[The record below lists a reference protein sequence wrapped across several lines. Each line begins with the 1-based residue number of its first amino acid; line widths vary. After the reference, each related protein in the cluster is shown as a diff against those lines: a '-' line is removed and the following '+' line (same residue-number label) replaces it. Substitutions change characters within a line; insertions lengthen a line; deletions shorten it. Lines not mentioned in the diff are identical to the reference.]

1 MKNGLDNSKDENKR
15 VGIFGGTF
23 NPIHYGHLRAS
34 EEVREKI
41 GLGKMLFIPSWNP
54 PLKEN
59 GLVSAEQRYEMARL
73 AIAANPL
80 FDISDIECRK
90 PGRSYTVDTLLLLR
104 DIYPMEKS
112 CLILGIDAFMD
123 IPAWYQPERLMELT
137 DFVIISRPGYNF
149 SSLSAIT
156 TATAGVLSDLDS
168 GRLEAYRAQLRTGR
182 NAFLVNVMP
191 LNISATVIRRRVREG
206 MSIKYLL
213 PEAVESYIISNKL
226 YK

>member
-1 MKNGLDNSKDENKR
+1 MSGPEDSGCGKAGI
-15 VGIFGGTF
+15 GIFGGTF
-23 NPIHYGHLRAS
+23 NPIHYGHLRAA
-34 EEVREKI
+34 EEAREKI
-41 GLGKMLFIPSWNP
+41 GLGKILFIPSWNP

-90 PGRSYTVDTLLLLR
+90 PGRSYTVDTLLLLK

-137 DFVIISRPGYNF
+137 DFVIISRPGYSF
-149 SSLSAIT
+149 ADLPAIT
-156 TATAGVLSDLDS
+156 TTPAGVLSDLDA
-168 GRLEAYRAQLRTGR
+168 GRLDTYEAQLRTGR
-182 NAFLVNVMP
+182 KAFLVNVMP
-191 LNISATVIRRRVREG
+191 LNISATVIRRRVKEDR
-206 MSIKYLL
+206 SIKYLL

>member
-1 MKNGLDNSKDENKR
+1 MLNIPDDNRDGGKR
-15 VGIFGGTF
+15 IGIFGGTF
-23 NPIHYGHLRAS
+23 NPVHYGHLRAA

-41 GLGKMLFIPSWNP
+41 GLGKILFVPSWNP
-54 PLKEN
+54 PLKES
-59 GLVSAEQRYEMARL
+59 GLASAEQRYEMARL

-90 PGRSYTVDTLLLLR
+90 PGRSYTVDTLLHLR
-104 DIYPMEKS
+104 EVYPMEKS

-149 SSLSAIT
+149 SSLSANTT
-156 TATAGVLSDLDS
+156 TAAGTLSDLDAC
-168 GRLEAYRAQLRTGR
+168 RLDTYKAQLRTGR
-182 NAFLVNVMP
+182 KAFLVNVMP
-191 LNISATVIRRRVREG
+191 LNISATVIRRRVKEG
-206 MSIKYLL
+206 RSIKYLL